1 MICEPRAHYE
11 KKIGGSMM
19 DNLVTVE
26 GNDIFTD
33 SMVVADGTNNKHRSV
48 QRIIEKHISSI
59 EEFGK
64 VRFQITPSVKGQ
76 EQKIYQLSE
85 QQATFLVT
93 MLRNTEVVIKF
104 KINLV
109 KQFYQMRQL
118 LMERQSTEWQSLR
131 QQTKDV
137 RRLETDTIQQFVEYA
152 KNQGSTRATHYY
164 TNLTK
169 LVNKAAG
176 IQSRNFATGLQLNT
190 VMFLERMIGEALR
203 QGMRQEKEYR
213 DIYDLCKSKVLTI
226 KELALLESVA

>member
-1 MICEPRAHYE
+1 
-11 KKIGGSMM
+11 M